1 MGTETVSAR
10 AACRPTE
17 GSQPGIAGHLC
28 GPRKQSLGSVWSS
41 ATASAKRSL
50 GSPPEPGARSF
61 REESGRAGG
70 HAEHNLVI

>member
-41 ATASAKRSL
+41 ATASAKLSL
-50 GSPPEPGARSF
+50 GNPSEPGARSF
-61 REESGRAGG
+61 REERGRAGG
-70 HAEHNLVI
+70 NAEHKVI